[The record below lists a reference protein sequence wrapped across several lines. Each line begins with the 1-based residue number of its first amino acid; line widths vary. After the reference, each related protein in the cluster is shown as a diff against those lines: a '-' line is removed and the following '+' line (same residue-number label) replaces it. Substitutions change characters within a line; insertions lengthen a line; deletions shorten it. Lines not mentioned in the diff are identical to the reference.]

1 MLDPAALDDLPVLSV
16 LAITTLLHE
25 LGIPLPLSPAALL
38 VGARVAAGAV
48 DPVLPIAAIVAA
60 TLTGNAVWFAAGR
73 RYGLG
78 ALRLLA
84 PRQFNV
90 DMRAHRGIASFEK
103 WDLWLLVFG
112 RFVPGLSLVAPPL
125 AGALGMRWSKFL
137 ILTAAGALLY
147 GIVVVSAGMVLHQQ
161 IESILSLL
169 ERFGTFALAAVAI
182 ALAIYLT
189 WQWRRRSDRDD
200 VARVEGIRQ
209 ADRAGTGEPLP
220 QAPQPEVNPAAL
232 APMGVPLTLSALT
245 RATSDRPQAP
255 RRTESIYQWT
265 RGRQLY
271 RSLSAHLL
279 QAIGQ
284 PSAACAQSTATT
296 S

>member
-1 MLDPAALDDLPVLSV
+1 MLDFAALADLPVLSV

-25 LGIPLPLSPAALL
+25 LGIPLPLSPAALF

-48 DPVLPIAAIVAA
+48 DPVLPIVAIVAA
-60 TLTGNAVWFAAGR
+60 TLIGNAVWFAAGR

-137 ILTAAGALLY
+137 ILTAAGALVY

-169 ERFGTFALAAVAI
+169 ERFGAFALAAVAV
-182 ALAIYLT
+182 ALTIYLT
-189 WQWRRRSDRDD
+189 WQWRRRSLRDE
-200 VARVEGIRQ
+200 VGRVEGVGR
-209 ADRAGTGEPLP
+209 ADRTSIRELSPHT
-220 QAPQPEVNPAAL
+220 PQPEGNPAAL
-232 APMGVPLTLSALT
+232 ASIGVSLTLSSLT

-255 RRTESIYQWT
+255 RRIESISRWT
-265 RGRQLY
+265 RTRQLY
-271 RSLSAHLL
+271 RSLSVQLL
-279 QAIGQ
+279 QAIRQ
-284 PSAACAQSTATT
+284 PPAACTQSTATT

>member
-1 MLDPAALDDLPVLSV
+1 MLDFAALDALPVLSV

-25 LGIPLPLSPAALL
+25 LGIPLPLSPAALF

-48 DPVLPIAAIVAA
+48 DPVLPIVAIVAA
-60 TLTGNAVWFAAGR
+60 TLIGNAVWFAVGR

-90 DMRAHRGIASFEK
+90 DIRAHRGIASFEK

-169 ERFGTFALAAVAI
+169 EGFGAFALAAVAI

-200 VARVEGIRQ
+200 VGRVEGIRQ
-209 ADRAGTGEPLP
+209 ADRAGTRELLP
-220 QAPQPEVNPAAL
+220 HAPQPELNPAAL

-255 RRTESIYQWT
+255 GRTESIYQWT

-284 PSAACAQSTATT
+284 PSATCAQSAATT

>member
-1 MLDPAALDDLPVLSV
+1 MLDLAALDDLPVLSV

-60 TLTGNAVWFAAGR
+60 TLIGNAVWFAAGR
-73 RYGLG
+73 RYGFEVLRFLG
-78 ALRLLA
+78 
-84 PRQFNV
+84 PRQFIV
-90 DMRAHRGIASFEK
+90 DMRAHRGIGRFEK

-125 AGALGMRWSKFL
+125 AGALGMRWSRFL
-137 ILTAAGALLY
+137 SLTAAGALLY
-147 GIVVVSAGMVLHQQ
+147 GIVVVGAGMILHHQ

-169 ERFGTFALAAVAI
+169 EGFGAFALAAVAI
-182 ALAIYLT
+182 ALTIYLT
-189 WQWRRRSDRDD
+189 WQWRRRSLRDD
-200 VARVEGIRQ
+200 VGRVEGIGG
-209 ADRAGTGEPLP
+209 ADRAAIRELRPH
-220 QAPQPEVNPAAL
+220 APQPEGNPVAL
-232 APMGVPLTLSALT
+232 ASIGVPLTSPALT

-255 RRTESIYQWT
+255 QRIESISRWT
-265 RGRQLY
+265 RTRQLY
-271 RSLSAHLL
+271 RSLSVQLL
-279 QAIGQ
+279 GAIRQ
-284 PSAACAQSTATT
+284 PPAAFAQSTATT